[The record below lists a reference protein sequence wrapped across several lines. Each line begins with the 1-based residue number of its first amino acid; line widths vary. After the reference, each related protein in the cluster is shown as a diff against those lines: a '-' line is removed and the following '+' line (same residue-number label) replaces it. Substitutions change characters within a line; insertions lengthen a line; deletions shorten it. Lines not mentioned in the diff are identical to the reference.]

1 MRRVGTLLGASDRGM
16 VESVWHDDHRVASTL
31 AVVLGIL
38 VTVGCVATRGSDA
51 RDLSLL
57 YLLPV
62 TLIGSAGGL
71 RGGLAAAAVGT
82 GLLAAT
88 TSADHVGILGDV
100 TESVAFLAAGGV
112 TGRLARE
119 RSRTSSEDTRWF
131 DMSNDMLVEA
141 SLDGYFTRLSGRW
154 EVCLGWTRDE
164 LMSRP
169 FEELIHPDDLAAT
182 MVHATS
188 LDRSPGEVVNFENR
202 YLAKDGTW
210 RWLLWSARSDEQR
223 KYAVAKDITDRKILE
238 QERQELLE
246 RLDELARTDALTALP
261 NRRSWDEEL
270 AKAIEWSRRSG
281 RPLALAMVD
290 LDAFKAFND
299 TFGHAAGDAFLA
311 SAAEHWRASLRAT
324 DFLARYGG
332 EEFAVLLPDCT
343 AAQAALLVER
353 LRSETPSHQTCSVGI
368 AHFDGHEDADAL
380 LGRADVALY
389 EAKRLGR
396 DRVVTADGNAA

>member
-1 MRRVGTLLGASDRGM
+1 M
-16 VESVWHDDHRVASTL
+16 ASTL
-31 AVVLGIL
+31 AVVLGIF
-38 VTVGCVATRGSDA
+38 VTAGCIATRGSDA

-62 TLIGSAGGL
+62 ALLGSAGGL
-71 RGGLAAAAVGT
+71 RGGLAAAAVVT

-88 TSADHVGILGDV
+88 TSADYVGVIGYA
-100 TESVAFLAAGGV
+100 TESAAFLAVGGV
-112 TGRLARE
+112 TGHLSRE
-119 RSRTSSEDTRWF
+119 RSRTSSADTRWF

-141 SLDGYFTRLSGRW
+141 SLDGYFTRLSDRW
-154 EVCLGWTRDE
+154 EVCLGWTRGE

-169 FEELIHPDDLAAT
+169 FEELIHPDDRAAT
-182 MVHATS
+182 MVYATS

-210 RWLLWSARSDEQR
+210 RWLLWSARSDEHR

-246 RLDELARTDALTALP
+246 RLDELARTDALTTLP

-270 AKAIEWSRRSG
+270 AKAIEWSRHVG

-290 LDAFKAFND
+290 LDDFKAFND
-299 TFGHAAGDAFLA
+299 TYGHAAGDAFLA
-311 SAAEHWRASLRAT
+311 NAAKHWRASLRAT

-332 EEFAVLLPDCT
+332 EEFAVLLPGCT
-343 AAQAALLVER
+343 AAQAALLAER
-353 LRSETPSHQTCSVGI
+353 LRSETPDHQTCSVGI
-368 AHFDGHEDADAL
+368 AHWDGHEGADAL
-380 LGRADVALY
+380 LGRADIALY

-396 DRVVTADGNAA
+396 DRVVTAGTGTPRRA